1 MGCYRRDV
9 SPYGMYVNT
18 YEKCWNGLN
27 PFISNR
33 VFEVLVSMKQVS
45 ALNFAKLCT
54 MIRYGVTQK
63 NAHSLTGVR
72 AEDPL
77 YQSRVSL
84 L

>member
-9 SPYGMYVNT
+9 SPYGTYVNT
-18 YEKCWNGLN
+18 YEKHWNGLN
-27 PFISNR
+27 PFISNK
-33 VFEVLVSMKQVS
+33 VFEALVSMKQIS

-54 MIRYGVTQK
+54 IIRYGVAQK
-63 NAHSLTGVR
+63 CAHSLTGVQ